1 MEAAMSMT
9 PPISPASIRNS
20 FRKEK
25 QMSLKEYADF
35 ANENKPCYL
44 ATVEGDQPRVRAL
57 GMWYADETGFYFQ
70 AQTVKAM
77 CKQLLKN
84 PNVEVYFNTKDFSKA
99 MRVSGKVK
107 FIEDLKIRAKCI
119 EERPFVKNFGITE
132 PDNPLLAV
140 FHLYT
145 GEAYFWTM
153 ADSMKEAQ
161 IPRVKF

>member
-1 MEAAMSMT
+1 MDFKDYV
-9 PPISPASIRNS
+9 N
-20 FRKEK
+20 
-25 QMSLKEYADF
+25 F
-35 ANENKPCYL
+35 ANENKTCYL

-70 AQTVKAM
+70 SQSVKTV
-77 CKQLLKN
+77 CKQLEKN
-84 PNVEVYFNTKDFSKA
+84 PRIEAYFNAEDYSKV

-107 FIEDLKIRAKCI
+107 FITDPEIRARCI

-140 FHLYT
+140 FQIYT

-153 ADSMKEAQ
+153 ADSMKESDL
-161 IPRVKF
+161 PRIKFG